1 MTMTKPVQ
9 ILLVEDNEGDIFLT
23 QEAFREGKFSNEL
36 SIVRDGEEAIRYLL
50 KEEPYEESST
60 PDMILLDINLP
71 KMNGKEV
78 LRIIK
83 SHTLFKTIPV
93 VILTT
98 SSSEKDV
105 FESYSGYANCYIVK
119 PVKLESFITVVQ
131 SIENFWISI
140 VTLP

>member
-50 KEEPYEESST
+50 KEEPYEESTT

>member
-1 MTMTKPVQ
+1 MTFTKPVQ
-9 ILLVEDNEGDIFLT
+9 ILLVEDNEGDIYLT
-23 QEAFREGKFSNEL
+23 QEAFKEDKFKNEL
-36 SIVRDGEEAIRYLL
+36 SIVRDGEEAISYLL
-50 KEEPYEESST
+50 KEEPFANATT

-78 LRIIK
+78 LRVIK
-83 SHTLFKTIPV
+83 SHSLFKTIPV
-93 VILTT
+93 VMLTT

-119 PVKLESFITVVQ
+119 PVKLESFISVVK